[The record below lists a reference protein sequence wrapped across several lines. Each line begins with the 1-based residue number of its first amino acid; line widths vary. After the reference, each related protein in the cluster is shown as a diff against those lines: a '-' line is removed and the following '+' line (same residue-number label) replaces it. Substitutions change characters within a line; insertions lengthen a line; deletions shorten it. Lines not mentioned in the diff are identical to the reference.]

1 MNEYT
6 RIAKLLKETYE
17 AELDKEIQKVEEDTA
32 DMVFEP
38 SEKFNYKINKLTRR
52 MNKPYWRFFNTA
64 SKRVACIIAA
74 VFVISGA
81 GLSVSAVREE
91 LHKFVT
97 SIFSDH
103 TEVRVSDDESSY
115 PQTVEKVYEISSI
128 PDGFRRVEFVIDEK
142 KVRYKYFKDD
152 KFIFFEQRT
161 HDIYTNNYDN
171 EYSEIKKYDSNGQE
185 YLIIHF
191 EIDNSYAIIWD
202 NAEYVFEIA
211 SNLTESEILELRYS
225 IKVYN

>member
-52 MNKPYWRFFNTA
+52 MNKPYWRFFNTV
-64 SKRVACIIAA
+64 SKRVAWIIAA

-81 GLSVSAVREE
+81 GLSVSAVREG

-97 SIFSDH
+97 SFFSDH
-103 TEVRVSDDESSY
+103 TEVSVSDDDSSY
-115 PQTVEKVYEISSI
+115 PQTIEKVYEISSI
-128 PDGFRRVEFVIDEK
+128 PDGFQRVEFVVDEK
-142 KVRYKYFKDD
+142 KVRYKYFNDD
-152 KFIFFEQRT
+152 KFIFFEQLT
-161 HDIYTNNYDN
+161 DDIYKVSHDN
-171 EYSEIKKYDSNGQE
+171 EHSEYKTITSNGQDYLIMYSEIDTSYTFIWENGE
-185 YLIIHF
+185 YAF
-191 EIDNSYAIIWD
+191 EIR
-202 NAEYVFEIA
+202 
-211 SNLTESEILELRYS
+211 SNLSEKEVLRLCESVS
-225 IKVYN
+225 